1 MFSTVG
7 HPRDLLSGAAAGIAL
22 AGARAWIGSNPL
34 GPPGTTRK
42 GTSDMMGYG
51 HAAMGAA
58 GFLALTSSSSLALGI
73 APQPLPVVATGALLT
88 AGAALLPDL
97 DHHDGTIARSVPAVR
112 ILGVTLV
119 PSPTQAMAARI
130 ERASG
135 GHRHLTHSLVGIGA
149 ATAAAAGLTLLHLPA
164 AWAAALANRAGWVLS
179 PEQIGRGR
187 GVDVGVVLAAALLT
201 AFAAKAL
208 RMTKMAG
215 NDVGAVLMRT
225 WVGPWVA
232 GALVG
237 VYTGIFLDTNRFVLL
252 PAVVALGT
260 FIHCLGDTLTI
271 QGVAWLQPW
280 HGPAPASVYAAAGRR
295 IPSPGAAG
303 SPKTRPARARAVFTR
318 AAARAVSRCWPPNG
332 YIRLPILGTAG
343 SRREHVL
350 NIALVSYSMW
360 LLAHEAFA
368 LWAPGATAYVI

>member
-1 MFSTVG
+1 
-7 HPRDLLSGAAAGIAL
+7 
-22 AGARAWIGSNPL
+22 
-34 GPPGTTRK
+34 
-42 GTSDMMGYG
+42 MMGYG

-135 GHRHLTHSLVGIGA
+135 GHRHLT
-149 ATAAAAGLTLLHLPA
+149 A

-280 HGPAPASVYAAAGRR
+280 HGPAPASVYAVAGRR
-295 IPSPGAAG
+295 IPSPGVAG
-303 SPKTRPARARAVFTR
+303 APKMRPARVRAVFTR

>member
-1 MFSTVG
+1 
-7 HPRDLLSGAAAGIAL
+7 
-22 AGARAWIGSNPL
+22 
-34 GPPGTTRK
+34 
-42 GTSDMMGYG
+42 
-51 HAAMGAA
+51 
-58 GFLALTSSSSLALGI
+58 
-73 APQPLPVVATGALLT
+73 
-88 AGAALLPDL
+88 
-97 DHHDGTIARSVPAVR
+97 
-112 ILGVTLV
+112 
-119 PSPTQAMAARI
+119 
-130 ERASG
+130 
-135 GHRHLTHSLVGIGA
+135 
-149 ATAAAAGLTLLHLPA
+149 
-164 AWAAALANRAGWVLS
+164 
-179 PEQIGRGR
+179 
-187 GVDVGVVLAAALLT
+187 
-201 AFAAKAL
+201 
-208 RMTKMAG
+208 MAG

-237 VYTGIFLDTNRFVLL
+237 VYTGVFLDTNRFVLL

-260 FIHCLGDTLTI
+260 FIHCLGDTLTT

-303 SPKTRPARARAVFTR
+303 SPKTRSARARAVFTR

-368 LWAPGATAYVI
+368 LWVPGATAYVI

>member
-1 MFSTVG
+1 
-7 HPRDLLSGAAAGIAL
+7 
-22 AGARAWIGSNPL
+22 
-34 GPPGTTRK
+34 
-42 GTSDMMGYG
+42 
-51 HAAMGAA
+51 
-58 GFLALTSSSSLALGI
+58 
-73 APQPLPVVATGALLT
+73 
-88 AGAALLPDL
+88 
-97 DHHDGTIARSVPAVR
+97 
-112 ILGVTLV
+112 
-119 PSPTQAMAARI
+119 MAARI

-187 GVDVGVVLAAALLT
+187 GVDIGVVLAAALLT

-237 VYTGIFLDTNRFVLL
+237 VYTGVFLDTNRFVLL

-260 FIHCLGDTLTI
+260 FIHCLGDTLTT

-303 SPKTRPARARAVFTR
+303 SPKTRSARARAVFTR

-368 LWAPGATAYVI
+368 LWVPGATAYVI

>member
-1 MFSTVG
+1 
-7 HPRDLLSGAAAGIAL
+7 
-22 AGARAWIGSNPL
+22 
-34 GPPGTTRK
+34 
-42 GTSDMMGYG
+42 MMGYG

-73 APQPLPVVATGALLT
+73 APQPLPVVAAGALLT

-232 GALVG
+232 G
-237 VYTGIFLDTNRFVLL
+237 
-252 PAVVALGT
+252 
-260 FIHCLGDTLTI
+260 H
-271 QGVAWLQPW
+271 W
-280 HGPAPASVYAAAGRR
+280 
-295 IPSPGAAG
+295 
-303 SPKTRPARARAVFTR
+303 
-318 AAARAVSRCWPPNG
+318 
-332 YIRLPILGTAG
+332 
-343 SRREHVL
+343 
-350 NIALVSYSMW
+350 
-360 LLAHEAFA
+360 
-368 LWAPGATAYVI
+368 